1 MSTAE
6 LTSPISP
13 DWSLPNIGTLAQLV
27 HQLGDLPLQR
37 ILLKPPPGSAGEADL
52 LQCVEVEK
60 VGCELADGTLVVK
73 TMGYHES
80 LIAMLLSFRLLEYL
94 KANPLGMVAGES
106 GICRLLPG
114 LVRTPDVSF
123 VSIERLKGLT
133 DNELTFCPGA
143 PDLCV
148 EVLSAGNTRREMER
162 KLHEYFEHGAR
173 LVWYVD
179 PARRTARAFSSVDNV
194 LEIDVDGTL
203 SGSDVL
209 PGLTISLRDFFAEYD
224 KHLARLPIQLKPP
237 SPSDA

>member
-6 LTSPISP
+6 LSTPLTP
-13 DWSLPNIGTLAQLV
+13 DWSPPTAGTLAQLV
-27 HQLGDLPLQR
+27 HRLGDVPLQR
-37 ILLKPPPGSAGEADL
+37 ILVKPPPGTAAEKDL

-80 LIAMLLSFRLLEYL
+80 LIAMLLSFRLMEYL
-94 KANPLGMVAGES
+94 KVNPLGMVAGES

-133 DNELTFCPGA
+133 DEQLRFCPGA

-148 EVLSAGNTRREMER
+148 EILSAGNTRREMER
-162 KLHEYFEHGAR
+162 KLGEYFEHGAR
-173 LVWYVD
+173 LVWYID
-179 PARRTARAFSSVDNV
+179 PVRRTARTFTSPNNMQ
-194 LEIDVDGTL
+194 EIAADGTL

-209 PGLTISLRDFFAEYD
+209 PGLTVSLREFFAEYD
-224 KHLARLPIQLKPP
+224 LHLARLPIQFQPP
-237 SPSDA
+237 TLPDA